1 MTCIYIYIY
10 IYTHIYI
17 CKFGIS
23 SLGTL
28 IEHMTHDYLLN
39 AMRLCLIFI
48 PCLVSLCAP
57 LWMVSIALF
66 LV

>member
-1 MTCIYIYIY
+1 MYIY
-10 IYTHIYI
+10 IYTHTYI

-28 IEHMTHDYLLN
+28 IAHMTHHYLLK
-39 AMRLCLIFI
+39 AMSLCLIFI
-48 PCLVSLCAP
+48 PCLFSLCAP
-57 LWMVSIALF
+57 VWMVSIALF